1 MSILSIGYSGMNAFQ
16 NALSVTANNIAN
28 VKTRGYSRQS
38 IQFAPTPTRQF
49 AGSFIGTGVAVNNVY
64 RNADQFANAQVRSTL
79 SIKSQ
84 YDTFYQQA
92 LQINKLLSQDGSSLS
107 ASLQSFFDS
116 LGQLNNSPDN
126 VASRNVV
133 MSQSQLL
140 ASQFLFL
147 QQNLDQYQETSTS
160 QIKETANK
168 INQITS
174 NLAAVNAQI
183 MNSPNSPDLLDQ
195 RDELLK
201 ELSEFSDLTVVEQ
214 DNGMVNVGIGSGQ
227 MLVIGATQRTLT
239 VNYNH
244 LTGQGTQVLLGTD
257 SDKTEITNQLT
268 SGTLGG
274 LLDYERNILSKSS
287 QIIGQMAIGLAQ
299 TFNAQNSLGMDLNN
313 QLGQNIF
320 TDYNTLAMQLDRSFA
335 AATNAGTGVLS
346 INISDISQ
354 VKASDYQLV
363 VTNAGANQVTLIR
376 DSDGSAV
383 TLNWTSNPP
392 TPPAG
397 QIVVDGMT
405 ITVDNLSNLADNDS
419 FTIMP
424 TRGAAAKF
432 SLLMTDPRQLALASP
447 VQTNASL
454 NNTGQGQIA
463 LGPILNTTEVSKQ
476 YTIDFISPTQF
487 NLINVTDGITTGP
500 LTFVPNTDNV
510 VQIPDAVNPSY
521 SITLSGAPNAGD
533 QFTAQYNQ
541 GGYGD
546 NRNGL
551 LLAGI
556 QQKDIFSNGNETLF
570 DIYSDLLSDTGSQT
584 NEAKNRADAFQVLY
598 KQSVDYQ
605 ESISGVNLDEE
616 AENLLQ
622 FKQAYEAAGKLMEI
636 ANQMMN
642 ILFEIM
648 R

>member
-1 MSILSIGYSGMNAFQ
+1 MSILSIAYSGMSAFQ
-16 NALSVTANNIAN
+16 NALSVTGNNIAN

-38 IQFAPTPTRQF
+38 IQFTPTPSRSF

-64 RNADQFANAQVRSTL
+64 RNVDQFANAQVRSTL

-107 ASLQSFFDS
+107 SSLQSFFDS
-116 LGQLNNSPDN
+116 LGQLNNAPDS
-126 VASRNVV
+126 VASRNVA

-147 QQNLDQYQETSTS
+147 QQNLDQYQENSTA
-160 QIKETANK
+160 QIKEIAGK
-168 INQITS
+168 INQLTA
-174 NLAAVNAQI
+174 NLAAVNEQI
-183 MNSPNSPDLLDQ
+183 MNASNSPELLDQ

-201 ELSEFSDLTVVEQ
+201 QLSEFSDLTVIEQ

-227 MLVIGATQRTLT
+227 MLVIGTTQRALSVSYDQLT
-239 VNYNH
+239 A
-244 LTGQGTQVLLGTD
+244 QGTHITLDSGAGQTD
-257 SDKTEITNQLT
+257 ITNQLV

-274 LLDYERNILSKSS
+274 LLNYERNILSKSS

-299 TFNAQNSLGMDLNN
+299 TFNAQNRLGMDLNN

-320 TDYNTLAMQLDRSFA
+320 TDYNSQALQLNRSVA
-335 AATNAGTGVLS
+335 AATNAGSGVLS
-346 INISDISQ
+346 VNITDISQ
-354 VKASDYQLV
+354 TKISDYQLV
-363 VTNAGANQVTLIR
+363 VTDAVTNQIALIR

-383 TLNWTSNPP
+383 TLNWSSNPP
-392 TPPAG
+392 APPAG

-405 ITVDNLSNLADNDS
+405 ITVDNIANLADNDT

-424 TRGAAAKF
+424 TRGAAANF
-432 SLLMTDPRQLALASP
+432 SLLMSDPRQLALASP
-447 VQTNASL
+447 VQTSASI
-454 NNTGQGQIA
+454 NNTGQGKID
-463 LGPILNTTEVSKQ
+463 LGSVLNTSEVTKQ

-500 LTFVPNTDNV
+500 IAFVPNTDNV
-510 VQIPDAVNPSY
+510 IQIPDNINPSY
-521 SITLSGAPNAGD
+521 SITLSGAPNTGD
-533 QFTAQYNQ
+533 QFAAQFNQ

-551 LLAGI
+551 LLAAV
-556 QQKDIFSNGNETLF
+556 QQQSIFSNGNETIF
-570 DIYSDLLSDTGSQT
+570 DVYSDLLSETGSQT

-636 ANQMMN
+636 ANQMMEL
-642 ILFEIM
+642 LFEIM

>member
-1 MSILSIGYSGMNAFQ
+1 MSILSIAYSGMSAFQ
-16 NALSVTANNIAN
+16 NALSVTGNNIAN

-38 IQFAPTPTRQF
+38 IQFAPTPSRSF

-64 RNADQFANAQVRSTL
+64 RNVDQFANAQVRSTL

-107 ASLQSFFDS
+107 SSLQSFFDS
-116 LGQLNNSPDN
+116 LGQLNNAPDS
-126 VASRNVV
+126 VASRNVA

-147 QQNLDQYQETSTS
+147 QQNLDQYQENSTA
-160 QIKETANK
+160 QIKEITGK
-168 INQITS
+168 INQLTANI
-174 NLAAVNAQI
+174 AAVNAQI
-183 MNSPNSPDLLDQ
+183 MNSPNSPELLDQ

-201 ELSEFSDLTVVEQ
+201 QLSEFSDLTVIEQ
-214 DNGMVNVGIGSGQ
+214 DNGLVNVGIGSGQ
-227 MLVIGATQRTLT
+227 MLVIGTTQRALSVSYDQLT
-239 VNYNH
+239 A
-244 LTGQGTQVLLGTD
+244 QGTRISLDSGAGQTD
-257 SDKTEITNQLT
+257 ITNQLA

-274 LLDYERNILSKSS
+274 LLNYERNILSKSS

-299 TFNAQNSLGMDLNN
+299 TFNAQNRLGMDLNN

-320 TDYNTLAMQLDRSFA
+320 TDYNSQSLQLNRAVA
-335 AATNAGTGVLS
+335 AATNGGSGVLS
-346 INISDISQ
+346 VNISDISQ
-354 VKASDYQLV
+354 TKISDYQLV
-363 VTNAGANQVTLIR
+363 VTNAGTNQIALIR

-383 TLNWTSNPP
+383 TLNWSSNPP
-392 TPPAG
+392 APPAG

-405 ITVDNLSNLADNDS
+405 IIVDNIANLADNDT

-424 TRGAAAKF
+424 TRGAAANF
-432 SLLMTDPRQLALASP
+432 SLLVSDPRQLALASP
-447 VQTNASL
+447 VQTSASL
-454 NNTGQGQIA
+454 NNTGNGTID
-463 LGPILNTTEVSKQ
+463 LGAVFNTNEVTKQ

-487 NLINVTDGITTGP
+487 NLVNVTDGITSGP
-500 LTFVPNTDNV
+500 ITYVPNTDNV
-510 VQIPDAVNPSY
+510 IQIPDSINPSY
-521 SITLSGAPNAGD
+521 SIRLSGAPNTGD
-533 QFTAQYNQ
+533 QFVAQYNQ

-551 LLAGI
+551 LLAGV
-556 QQKDIFSNGNETLF
+556 QQQSIFSNGNETIF
-570 DIYSDLLSDTGSQT
+570 DVYSDLLSETGSQT

-616 AENLLQ
+616 AQNLLQ

-636 ANQMMN
+636 ANQMMEL
-642 ILFEIM
+642 LFQIM

>member
-1 MSILSIGYSGMNAFQ
+1 MSILSIAYSGMNAFQ
-16 NALSVTANNIAN
+16 NALSVTGNNIAN

-38 IQFAPTPTRQF
+38 IQFAPTPSRRY

-64 RNADQFANAQVRSTL
+64 RNVDQFANAQVRST
-79 SIKSQ
+79 SSVKSQ

-92 LQINKLLSQDGSSLS
+92 LEINKLLSQDGSSLS
-107 ASLQSFFDS
+107 SSLQSFFDS
-116 LGQLNNSPDN
+116 LGQLNNAPDN
-126 VASRNVV
+126 VASRNVA

-147 QQNLDQYQETSTS
+147 QQNLDQYQANSTA
-160 QIKETANK
+160 QIKEIANT
-168 INQITS
+168 INQLTS
-174 NLAAVNAQI
+174 NLAAVNEQI
-183 MNSPNSPDLLDQ
+183 MNSSNSPDLLDQ

-201 ELSEFSDLTVVEQ
+201 QLSQYSDLTVVEQ

-227 MLVIGATQRTLT
+227 MLVIGTTQRALSVSFDQITA
-239 VNYNH
+239 
-244 LTGQGTQVLLGTD
+244 QGTHVLLGTGAEQID
-257 SDKTEITNQLT
+257 ITNQLS

-274 LLDYERNILSKSS
+274 LLDYERNILSKAS
-287 QIIGQMAIGLAQ
+287 QVIGQMAIGLAQ
-299 TFNAQNSLGMDLNN
+299 AFNAQNSLGMDLNN

-320 TDYNTLAMQLDRSFA
+320 TDYNTLAMQLDRSVA
-335 AATNAGTGVLS
+335 AATNIGSGVLS
-346 INISDISQ
+346 VNISDISQ
-354 VKASDYQLV
+354 TKISDYQLV
-363 VTNAGANQVTLIR
+363 VTNAGASQVTLIR
-376 DSDGSAV
+376 DSDGSSV

-392 TPPAG
+392 APPAG

-405 ITVDNLSNLADNDS
+405 ITVDNITNLANNDS
-419 FTIMP
+419 FTLMP
-424 TRGAAAKF
+424 TRGAAEKF
-432 SLLMTDPRQLALASP
+432 ALLMDDPRQLALASP
-447 VQTNASL
+447 VQTSASL

-463 LGPILNTTEVSKQ
+463 LGPILNTAGVSKQ

-500 LTFVPNTDNV
+500 LPFVPNTDNV
-510 VQIPDAVNPSY
+510 VQIPDAINPSY

-556 QQKDIFSNGNETLF
+556 QQQDIFSNGTETIF
-570 DIYSDLLSDTGSQT
+570 DVYSDLLSDTGSQT
-584 NEAKNRADAFQVLY
+584 NEAKNRSDAFQVLY
-598 KQSVDYQ
+598 KQAVDYQ

-622 FKQAYEAAGKLMEI
+622 FKQAYEAAAKLMEI
-636 ANQMMN
+636 ANQMMDL
-642 ILFEIM
+642 LFDMM

>member
-1 MSILSIGYSGMNAFQ
+1 MSILSIAYSGMSAFQ
-16 NALSVTANNIAN
+16 NALSVTGNNIAN

-38 IQFAPTPTRQF
+38 IQFTPTPSRSF

-64 RNADQFANAQVRSTL
+64 RNVDQFANAQVRSTL

-107 ASLQSFFDS
+107 SSLQSFFDS
-116 LGQLNNSPDN
+116 LGQLNNAPDS
-126 VASRNVV
+126 VASRNVA

-147 QQNLDQYQETSTS
+147 QQNLDQYQENSTS
-160 QIKETANK
+160 QIKEIAGK
-168 INQITS
+168 INQITA
-174 NLAAVNAQI
+174 NLAAVNEQI
-183 MNSPNSPDLLDQ
+183 MNSPNSPELLDQ

-201 ELSEFSDLTVVEQ
+201 QLSEFSDLTVIEQ

-227 MLVIGATQRTLT
+227 MLVIGTTQRALSVSYDQLT
-239 VNYNH
+239 A
-244 LTGQGTQVLLGTD
+244 QGTHITLDSGAGQTD
-257 SDKTEITNQLT
+257 ITNQLV

-274 LLDYERNILSKSS
+274 LLNYERNILSKSS

-299 TFNAQNSLGMDLNN
+299 TFNAQNRLGMDLNN

-320 TDYNTLAMQLDRSFA
+320 TDYNSQALQLNRSVA
-335 AATNAGTGVLS
+335 AATNAGSGVLS
-346 INISDISQ
+346 VNITDISQ
-354 VKASDYQLV
+354 TKISDYQLV
-363 VTNAGANQVTLIR
+363 VTDAVTNQIALIR

-383 TLNWTSNPP
+383 TLNWSSNPP
-392 TPPAG
+392 APPAG

-405 ITVDNLSNLADNDS
+405 ITVDNIANLADNDT

-424 TRGAAAKF
+424 TRGAAANF
-432 SLLMTDPRQLALASP
+432 SLMMSDPRQLALASP
-447 VQTNASL
+447 VQTSASI
-454 NNTGQGQIA
+454 NNTGQGKID
-463 LGPILNTTEVSKQ
+463 LGAVLNTSEVTKQ

-500 LTFVPNTDNV
+500 IAFVPNTDNV
-510 VQIPDAVNPSY
+510 IQIPDNINPSY
-521 SITLSGAPNAGD
+521 SITLSGAPNTGD
-533 QFTAQYNQ
+533 QFAAQFNQ

-551 LLAGI
+551 LLAGV
-556 QQKDIFSNGNETLF
+556 QQQNIFSNGNETIF
-570 DIYSDLLSDTGSQT
+570 DVYSDLLSETGSQT

-636 ANQMMN
+636 ANQMMEL
-642 ILFEIM
+642 LFEIM

>member
-1 MSILSIGYSGMNAFQ
+1 MSILSIAYSGMNAFQ
-16 NALSVTANNIAN
+16 NALSVTGNNIAN
-28 VKTRGYSRQS
+28 CKTRGYSRQS
-38 IQFAPTPTRQF
+38 IQFAPNPSRSF
-49 AGSFIGTGVAVNNVY
+49 AGSFIGSGVAVNNVY
-64 RNADQFANAQVRSTL
+64 RNVDQFANAQVRSTL
-79 SIKSQ
+79 SVKSQ

-92 LQINKLLSQDGSSLS
+92 LEINKLLSQDGSSLS
-107 ASLQSFFDS
+107 VSLQSFFDS
-116 LGQLNNSPDN
+116 LGQLNNAPDN

-133 MSQSQLL
+133 MSQTQLL

-147 QQNLDQYQETSTS
+147 QQNLDQYQANSTA
-160 QIKETANK
+160 QIKEITNK
-168 INQITS
+168 INQLTS
-174 NLAAVNAQI
+174 SLAAVNEQI
-183 MNSPNSPDLLDQ
+183 TNSPNSPDLLDQ

-201 ELSEFSDLTVVEQ
+201 ELSQYSDLTVVEQ
-214 DNGMVNVGIGSGQ
+214 DNGMVDVGIGSGQ
-227 MLVIGATQRTLT
+227 MLVIGTTQRALSVSFDPITA
-239 VNYNH
+239 
-244 LTGQGTQVLLGTD
+244 QGTHVLLDNGAGQ
-257 SDKTEITNQLT
+257 TEITNQLS

-274 LLDYERNILSKSS
+274 LLSYERNILSKAS
-287 QIIGQMAIGLAQ
+287 QTIGQMAIGLAQ

-320 TDYNTLAMQLDRSFA
+320 TDYNTLAMQLDRAVA
-335 AATNAGTGVLS
+335 AATNTGSGVLS
-346 INISDISQ
+346 VNISDITQ
-354 VKASDYQLV
+354 TKITDYQLV
-363 VTNAGANQVTLIR
+363 VTNAGLNQVTLIR

-392 TPPAG
+392 APPAG

-405 ITVDNLSNLADNDS
+405 IAVDNIGNLANNDS

-424 TRGAAAKF
+424 TRGAADKF
-432 SLLMTDPRQLALASP
+432 ALLMNDPRQLALASP
-447 VQTNASL
+447 VQTSASL
-454 NNTGQGQIA
+454 SNTGQGQIA
-463 LGPILNTTEVSKQ
+463 LGPILNTTGVTKQ

-500 LTFVPNTDNV
+500 LPFVPNTDNV
-510 VQIPDAVNPSY
+510 IQIPNATNPSY

-556 QQKDIFSNGNETLF
+556 QQQDIFSNGTETIF
-570 DIYSDLLSDTGSQT
+570 DVYSDLLSETGSQT
-584 NEAKNRADAFQVLY
+584 NEAKNRSDAFQVLY

-605 ESISGVNLDEE
+605 DSISGVNLDEE

-622 FKQAYEAAGKLMEI
+622 FKQAYEAAAKLMEI
-636 ANQMMN
+636 ANQMMDL
-642 ILFEIM
+642 LFQIM

>member
-1 MSILSIGYSGMNAFQ
+1 MSILSIAYSGMNAFQ
-16 NALSVTANNIAN
+16 NALSVTGNNIAN
-28 VKTRGYSRQS
+28 IKTRGYSRQS
-38 IQFAPTPTRQF
+38 IQFTATPTRKF
-49 AGSFIGTGVAVNNVY
+49 AGSFIGTGVAVNNVS
-64 RNADQFANAQVRSTL
+64 RNVDQFANAQVRSTQ

-107 ASLQSFFDS
+107 SSLQSFFDS
-116 LGQLNNSPDN
+116 LGQLNNAPDS

-147 QQNLDQYQETSTS
+147 QQNLDQYQENSTA
-160 QIKETANK
+160 QIKEIANK

-174 NLAAVNAQI
+174 DLAAVNGQI
-183 MNSPNSPDLLDQ
+183 MNSPNSPELLDQ

-201 ELSEFSDLTVVEQ
+201 QLSEYSDLTVVEQ
-214 DNGMVNVGIGSGQ
+214 NNGMVNVGIGSGQ
-227 MLVIGATQRTLT
+227 MLVIGATQRALSVSYDQLT
-239 VNYNH
+239 A
-244 LTGQGTQVLLGTD
+244 QGTHISLDTGAGQTD
-257 SDKTEITNQLT
+257 ITNQLA

-274 LLDYERNILSKSS
+274 LLDYERNILSKTS

-299 TFNAQNSLGMDLNN
+299 TFNAQNRLGMDLNN

-320 TDYNTLAMQLDRSFA
+320 TDYNSQALQLKRSIE
-335 AATNAGTGVLS
+335 AATNAGSGVLS
-346 INISDISQ
+346 VNISDISQ
-354 VKASDYQLV
+354 TQISDYQLV

-405 ITVDNLSNLADNDS
+405 ITVDNIANLVNNDS
-419 FTIMP
+419 FTLMP
-424 TRGAAAKF
+424 TRGAAVNFA
-432 SLLMTDPRQLALASP
+432 LLMSDPRQLALASP
-447 VQTNASL
+447 VQTSASL
-454 NNTGQGQIA
+454 NNTGQGKID
-463 LGPILNTTEVSKQ
+463 LGSVINTTEVTKQ
-476 YTIDFISPTQF
+476 YTVDFISPTQF

-500 LTFVPNTDNV
+500 ITFVPNTDNV
-510 VQIPDAVNPSY
+510 IEIPDNINPSY
-521 SITLSGAPNAGD
+521 SITLSGAPNTGD

-556 QQKDIFSNGNETLF
+556 QQQDIFSNGTETLF
-570 DIYSDLLSDTGSQT
+570 DVYSDLLSDSGSLT
-584 NEAKNRADAFQVLY
+584 NEAKNRSDAFQVLY

-636 ANQMMN
+636 ANQMME
-642 ILFEIM
+642 ILFQIM